1 MIEHGSGA
9 KVGSGANA
17 VDEHTTEVDDNILVV
32 RDLHVSYATRS
43 GSVAAVRGISFV
55 VPRGKIVAIVGE
67 SGSGKSTTSQALIRR
82 LASGGRIDSGSI
94 EFEGRDLG
102 PMSERELRSIRGG
115 RIGFVPQDPSK
126 SLNPLMRVGDQI
138 AEALRLHLKLSKAEA
153 ATEAVRILAEV
164 GLPDPD
170 ARATQ
175 FPHELSGGMRQR
187 VLIGIAWACN
197 PQLVIADEPT
207 SALDVTV
214 QRHVLD
220 NIDEL
225 VRRHNTSVVLVTHDL
240 AVAADR
246 ADYVAV
252 MSNGE
257 IVEQG
262 TTEQVL
268 SAPTHEYTKK
278 LVESAPGLAS
288 KRLTPSLTVLGEQQQ
303 SSAGKLFTHTRPAQ
317 PAGSSTASGAVAASA
332 ASSGA
337 DAAEATNI
345 LEVSNLVKTFALR
358 RQGGGSQVLRAVDD
372 VSFVVPRGSTF
383 SIVGESGS
391 GKTTTA
397 RIAARIASA
406 DSGTVSFDGTDVTS
420 LSGEALRQLR
430 RRVQV
435 VYQNP
440 FGSLDPKMSIEKI
453 IAEPLR
459 AFRVGDRTHR
469 AEVAREL
476 LEHVSLSPTLAQR
489 RPTEL
494 SGGQR
499 QRVAI
504 ARSLAIGPE
513 LIVLDEPVSALDV
526 SVQEQIL
533 QLLVDLQVQ
542 FGLSY
547 LFISHDLGV
556 IRQISDHI
564 AVMRSG
570 KVLEAGTAHDV
581 MSNPQHEYTRELLE
595 AIPGQRAK

>member
-1 MIEHGSGA
+1 MIEQKTS
-9 KVGSGANA
+9 
-17 VDEHTTEVDDNILVV
+17 DDNILVV

-138 AEALRLHLKLSKAEA
+138 SEALRLHLKLDKAAA
-153 ATEAVRILAEV
+153 ATEAVRILDEV

-268 SAPTHEYTKK
+268 SSPTHDYTKK

-288 KRLTPSLTVLGEQQQ
+288 RRLTPSLTALGEQQQ

-317 PAGSSTASGAVAASA
+317 PAGSATASGAEAVAAN
-332 ASSGA
+332 SGA
-337 DAAEATNI
+337 DAAGATNI

-406 DSGTVSFDGTDVTS
+406 DSGTVSFDGANVTS

-440 FGSLDPKMSIEKI
+440 FGSLDPKMSIERI

-476 LEHVSLSPTLAQR
+476 LEHVSLSPSLAQR

-570 KVLEAGTAHDV
+570 KVLEAGTARDV
-581 MSNPQHEYTRELLE
+581 LSNPQHEYTQELLE
-595 AIPGQRAK
+595 AIPGQRAV

>member
-9 KVGSGANA
+9 KTGSGANSVA
-17 VDEHTTEVDDNILVV
+17 GDGAAADDNILVV

-43 GSVAAVRGISFV
+43 GPVAAVRGISFV

-138 AEALRLHLKLSKAEA
+138 AEALRLHLKLDKAAA

-268 SAPTHEYTKK
+268 SSPTHEYTKK

-288 KRLTPSLTVLGEQQQ
+288 RRLTPSLTALGEQQQ

-317 PAGSSTASGAVAASA
+317 PAGSATASGAIPAH
-332 ASSGA
+332 SGA
-337 DAAEATNI
+337 DAAGATNI

-476 LEHVSLSPTLAQR
+476 LEHVSLSPSLAQR

-581 MSNPQHEYTRELLE
+581 LANPQHEYTRELLA
-595 AIPGQRAK
+595 AIPGQRAV

>member
-1 MIEHGSGA
+1 MSDQHPA
-9 KVGSGANA
+9 ANA
-17 VDEHTTEVDDNILVV
+17 AADANVVDDDNILVV

-43 GSVAAVRGISFV
+43 GAVPAVRGINFV

-82 LASGGRIDSGSI
+82 LASGGRIDSGTI

-102 PMSERELRSIRGG
+102 ALPERALRTIRGG

-126 SLNPLMRVGDQI
+126 SLNPLMRVGEQI
-138 AEALRLHLKLSKAEA
+138 AEALRLHLKLDKAKA

-164 GLPDPD
+164 GLSDPD

-246 ADYVAV
+246 ADFVAV

-262 TTEQVL
+262 ATAQVL
-268 SAPTHEYTKK
+268 SAPTHDYTKK
-278 LVESAPGLAS
+278 LVQSAPGLAS
-288 KRLTPSLTVLGEQQQ
+288 GRLTPTTTALGEQQE
-303 SSAGKLFTHTRPAQ
+303 SSAGKLFTHTRATPA
-317 PAGSSTASGAVAASA
+317 ST
-332 ASSGA
+332 A
-337 DAAEATNI
+337 DAAADSDAATPDNI
-345 LEVSNLVKTFALR
+345 LEVSHLVKTFALR

-372 VSFVVPRGSTF
+372 VSFAVPRGSTF

-397 RIAARIASA
+397 RIAARIATA
-406 DSGTVSFDGTDVTS
+406 DSGRVSFDGQDVTT
-420 LSGEALRQLR
+420 LAGEPLRQLR

-440 FGSLDPKMSIEKI
+440 FGSLDPKMSIERI

-459 AFRVGDRTHR
+459 AFGVGDRRYR

-476 LEHVSLSPTLAQR
+476 LEHVRLSPALAQR

-564 AVMRSG
+564 AVMRKG
-570 KVLEAGTAHDV
+570 TVLESGTAHDV
-581 MSNPQHEYTRELLE
+581 LNDPQHAYTRELLD
-595 AIPGQRAK
+595 AIPGQRAV